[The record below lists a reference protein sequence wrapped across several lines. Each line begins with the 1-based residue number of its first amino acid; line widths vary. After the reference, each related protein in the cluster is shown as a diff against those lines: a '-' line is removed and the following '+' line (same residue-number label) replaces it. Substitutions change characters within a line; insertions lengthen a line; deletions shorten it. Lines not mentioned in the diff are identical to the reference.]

1 MVSTA
6 PDLQRA
12 PLVLHVIFRLD
23 YGGLENGLVNLVNR
37 MAPGR
42 FRHAIVCLAGYSDF
56 SKRIARADVRVY
68 SLDKRPGKDLRAYL
82 RFWRLLRQ
90 MRPDI
95 VHTRNL
101 GTVDLQWIARVA
113 GVRGRIHGEHGWDAA
128 DPRGSGAR
136 GLTIRRACRAA
147 IQRYVAMSRDLARWL
162 ETAVGIAP
170 GRITQIYNGV
180 DSDKFSPRGALP
192 ADLPWAAQ
200 PADGRVV
207 FGTVGRL
214 DPIKNQGALLEAF
227 AALVGQ
233 EPAGSQRLRLIVV
246 GDGPLATTL
255 RTRAQELGV
264 GALVWFTGARNDI
277 PDLLRAMD
285 VFVLPSLNEGISNT
299 LLEAMATARAVIA
312 ARVGGN
318 PELVEPDVTGTLY
331 DAGEQGALTAAMREY
346 SRSAE
351 RIARRGVAA
360 RERVV
365 ANFGIGAMV
374 DRYTALY
381 EQLSAA

>member
-1 MVSTA
+1 MVRAA
-6 PDLQRA
+6 PDVQRA

-56 SKRIARADVRVY
+56 IERIARTDVHVY

-90 MRPDI
+90 TRPDI

-101 GTVDLQWIARVA
+101 GTVDLQWIARLA
-113 GVRGRIHGEHGWDAA
+113 GVRGRVHGEHGWDAA
-128 DPRGSGAR
+128 DPRGAGAR
-136 GLTIRRACRAA
+136 GLTIRRACRGA

-162 ETAVGIAP
+162 EACVGVAP
-170 GRITQIYNGV
+170 ARITQIYNGV
-180 DSDKFSPRGALP
+180 DSDKFSPRGPIP
-192 ADLPWAAQ
+192 ADVPWTGS
-200 PADGRVV
+200 PASRRVV

-227 AALVGQ
+227 AALVRESPEG
-233 EPAGSQRLRLIVV
+233 EQRLRLIIV
-246 GDGPLATTL
+246 GDGPLAATL
-255 RTRAQELGV
+255 RTRARELGV
-264 GALVWFTGARNDI
+264 EALVWFTGARNDI

-299 LLEAMATARAVIA
+299 LLEAMATARTVIA

-331 DAGEQGALTAAMREY
+331 DAGEAGALAEAMREY
-346 SRSAE
+346 CRFSE
-351 RIARRGVAA
+351 RIVTRGAAA

-365 ANFGIGAMV
+365 GRFAIEAMV

>member
-1 MVSTA
+1 MVSTP

-37 MAPGR
+37 MAPGG

-128 DPRGSGAR
+128 DPRGAGAR
-136 GLTIRRACRAA
+136 GLTIRRACRGA

-192 ADLPWAAQ
+192 TDLPWAVQ

-264 GALVWFTGARNDI
+264 AALVWFTGARNDI

-331 DAGEQGALTAAMREY
+331 DADEQGALTAAMREY

>member
-1 MVSTA
+1 MVRAA
-6 PDLQRA
+6 PDGDRA

-56 SKRIARADVRVY
+56 VKRIARADVRVY

-90 MRPDI
+90 TRPDI

-113 GVRGRIHGEHGWDAA
+113 GVRGRVHGEHGWDAA

-136 GLTIRRACRAA
+136 GLTIRRACRGA

-162 ETAVGIAP
+162 EACVGIAP

-180 DSDKFSPRGALP
+180 DSAKFSPRGPIPADVPWAALP
-192 ADLPWAAQ
+192 AD
-200 PADGRVV
+200 GRIV

-227 AALVGQ
+227 AALVQQLPG
-233 EPAGSQRLRLIVV
+233 GLQRLRLIIV
-246 GDGPLATTL
+246 GDGPLAATL

-264 GALVWFTGARNDI
+264 AGLVWFTGARNDI
-277 PDLLRAMD
+277 HDLLRAMD

-318 PELVEPDVTGTLY
+318 SELIEPEVTGTLY
-331 DAGEQGALTAAMREY
+331 DAGESGALVAAMMEY
-346 SRSAE
+346 CRSAE
-351 RIARRGVAA
+351 RIAQRGAAA

-365 ANFGIGAMV
+365 GSFAIEAMV